1 MSDKIEMSPKEYLAS
16 VRSIPELKTKRNRDN
31 VVCTNCKISK
41 VKCCC
46 KDCYFRK
53 VRCTHKKF
61 PCYRCIKNRV
71 PEECT
76 GPCARNQENLKKD
89 SGFMKKVKRRKGM
102 KDKDLPP
109 IQCPKNNFCIRPKR
123 HGGQCKRKTHS
134 SFTKPSRKAAIS
146 QPEKKEVTD
155 GGDDDDDRGKSG
167 KTDSDTK
174 NQPNEISCNPESS
187 RTDQSKRRRRNI
199 AERGG
204 VWMFTA
210 QLKELRAMGF
220 KNTIV
225 NLKLLNEFNGDV
237 QKVMDVLISGDIEA
251 RMSSS
256 AFHPPLG

>member
-146 QPEKKEVTD
+146 QPEKKVVT
-155 GGDDDDDRGKSG
+155 DDDDRGKSG

-256 AFHPPLG
+256 AFHTPLG